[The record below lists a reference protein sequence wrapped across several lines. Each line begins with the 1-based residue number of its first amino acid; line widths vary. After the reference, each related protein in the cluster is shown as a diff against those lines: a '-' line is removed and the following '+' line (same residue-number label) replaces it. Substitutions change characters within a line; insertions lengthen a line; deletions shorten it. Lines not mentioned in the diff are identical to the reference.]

1 MRKIF
6 NSIDIGTDEVK
17 LVTAELYNGKYNIL
31 CSTSVKTSGVRQGLI
46 VNLVG
51 ITNSIKKCVRL
62 AEKKLGTKI
71 DKVIAVIPSQNI
83 SFDIVTGKSKVTT
96 EDGTVD
102 GKSIFNSIGNAI
114 KSKITN
120 ETEIVTTNPIEYKL
134 DNKTKVKDAL
144 GLKAKEISSRVVISS
159 VPKKNVYSVVNILEN
174 LGIEVIDICFSSIGN
189 YYAIKTPELDSKVV
203 AMVDIGEEKTNV
215 AILNKGVMIKE
226 SILPFGG
233 NVLDDEIA
241 FNYKTKDADS
251 RKIKEEFAV
260 VNRKY
265 ADVDENY
272 KCVNRINQEVIINQ
286 YRLAENL
293 EKKAV
298 EMLKSIKNEINN
310 LTKREIGYIIITG
323 GITTMQGFNTIV
335 EELFVRNATVMNLGI
350 IGIRNNK
357 YACSYGVIK
366 YFVEKLDL
374 REKKYTMYGDEKI
387 EEIMSTRKKIGA
399 TGVLGKVFD
408 KIFD

>member
-17 LVTAELYNGKYNIL
+17 LVTAEFYNGQYNIL
-31 CSTSVKTSGVRQGLI
+31 CATSVKTSGVRQGLI

-51 ITNSIKKCVRL
+51 ITNSIKKCVKL
-62 AEKKLGTKI
+62 AENKLGTKI

-83 SFDIVTGKSKVTT
+83 SFDIVTGKAKVTSD
-96 EDGTVD
+96 DGFA
-102 GKSIFNSIGNAI
+102 IFNSIGNAI

-134 DNKTKVKDAL
+134 DNKTKVKNAL

-189 YYAIKTPELDSKVV
+189 YYAVKTPELDSKVV

-233 NVLDDEIA
+233 NILDEEIA
-241 FNYKTKDADS
+241 FNYKTKDEDS

-272 KCVNRINQEVIINQ
+272 KCINRINQEVIINQ

-335 EELFVRNATVMNLGI
+335 EELFVRNAAVMNLGI

-387 EEIMSTRKKIGA
+387 EEIMSTREKIGA